1 MEPEKRIYCIEGHW
15 DWGPGEVEPSV
26 EPILQ
31 MLRGLGQWQ
40 YARRD
45 CATRKE
51 MWHWLEHEWKPC
63 AQGSILYLATHGTSG
78 GISLSE
84 GVHVPVAKIG
94 KWDSTNCWV
103 HFGGCNIL
111 DVEDPTIR
119 EFMTDSGAA
128 VVSGYAGEIGW
139 TSTKATPA
147 LALELMLFS
156 SAHAHSIKIEDGR
169 SRPKFKEIVDS
180 LNKRFED
187 CAFRLHTR
195 ESIGL

>member
-1 MEPEKRIYCIEGHW
+1 MEIEKRIYCIEGHW
-15 DWGPGEVEPSV
+15 DWGPEEVEPSV

-45 CATRKE
+45 CATKKE
-51 MWHWLEHEWKPC
+51 MWHWLEHEWDQRC

-94 KWDSTNCWV
+94 KWNSTNCWV

-111 DVEDPTIR
+111 DVEDETIG

-139 TSTKATPA
+139 TSTTAAPA

-156 SAHAHSIKIEDGR
+156 SAHSIKVEDGR
-169 SRPKFKEIVDS
+169 SRPS
-180 LNKRFED
+180 LEKVVADLRDRFED
-187 CAFRLHTR
+187 CRFRLHTK